1 MIKYILILQICSLTA
16 KDCIEPVR
24 MPDPYDSHYECAL
37 AGYEHSID
45 AFKIIGKDVFMAAI
59 GLLIS
64 LILALVIN
72 KKMQAE
78 FVALF

>member
-24 MPDPYDSHYECAL
+24 MFDPYDSHYECAL

-45 AFKIIGKDVFMAAI
+45 AFKIIGKDV
-59 GLLIS
+59 
-64 LILALVIN
+64 IN
-72 KKMQAE
+72 QSKSQVQFYCE
-78 FVALF
+78 EINNT

>member
-45 AFKIIGKDVFMAAI
+45 AFKIIGKDV
-59 GLLIS
+59 
-64 LILALVIN
+64 IN
-72 KKMQAE
+72 QSKSQVQFYCE
-78 FVALF
+78 EINNT

>member
-24 MPDPYDSHYECAL
+24 IPNPYDSHYECAL

-45 AFKIIGKDVFMAAI
+45 AFKIIGKDV
-59 GLLIS
+59 
-64 LILALVIN
+64 IN
-72 KKMQAE
+72 QSKSQVQFYCE
-78 FVALF
+78 EINNT

>member
-1 MIKYILILQICSLTA
+1 MIKYILILQICSITA

-45 AFKIIGKDVFMAAI
+45 AFKIIGKDV
-59 GLLIS
+59 
-64 LILALVIN
+64 IN
-72 KKMQAE
+72 QSKSQVQFYCE
-78 FVALF
+78 EINNT